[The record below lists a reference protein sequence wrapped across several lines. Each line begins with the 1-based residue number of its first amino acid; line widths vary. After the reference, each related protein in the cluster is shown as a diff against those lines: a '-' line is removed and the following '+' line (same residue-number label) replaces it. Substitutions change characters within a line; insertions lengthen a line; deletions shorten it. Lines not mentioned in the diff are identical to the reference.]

1 MPKGKNTRIA
11 TVEQELDYMNRVWNK
26 MDTLEKVVVLT
37 VTFLYFYLIIV
48 VLASYNSLSK
58 SAEPT
63 AGKTIFGLMVAT
75 AAITM
80 VPVAAHYM
88 GISTYGVIHII
99 GLVGVATFVA
109 ALWLLFESF
118 DKRELDTSAYKDPY
132 TMALYFLLI
141 SFSVIYVVGSISRK
155 L

>member
-1 MPKGKNTRIA
+1 MPKGKIS
-11 TVEQELDYMNRVWNK
+11 TVEEELDYMNKVWNK

-48 VLASYNSLSK
+48 VLASYNLLSK
-58 SAEPT
+58 SADPA

-75 AAITM
+75 AAITIA
-80 VPVAAHYM
+80 PVAAHYM

-99 GLVGVATFVA
+99 GLIGVVTFVA

-118 DKRELDTSAYKDPY
+118 DKRELHTSAYKDPY
-132 TMALYFLLI
+132 SMAIYFLLI
-141 SFSVIYVVGSISRK
+141 SFSVIYVIGSISRK
-155 L
+155 F